1 VNGPRWAGERP
12 CPADRAAALVAA
24 AFPQLA
30 GLPVVPLA
38 EGCDNTVHRVGD
50 TWVFRFP
57 RRALALPAF
66 RRELTVLPRLAPLM
80 PLPVPVPEL
89 IAADEEEDR
98 GRSPGLGCCRG
109 GRWPRRPCPTAG
121 GADRDPST

>member
-1 VNGPRWAGERP
+1 MGQHRPPRR
-12 CPADRAAALVAA
+12 RHL
-24 AFPQLA
+24 
-30 GLPVVPLA
+30 
-38 EGCDNTVHRVGD
+38 
-50 TWVFRFP
+50 VFRFP

-98 GRSPGLGCCRG
+98 GRSPRLGCCRG
-109 GRWPRRPCPTAG
+109 GSWPRRPCPTAG
-121 GADRDPST
+121 GADRDPSTCSEGTTRRPVTRCFWAA

>member
-1 VNGPRWAGERP
+1 MNGPRWAGERP

-89 IAADEEEDR
+89 IAADEDEDPWPFIGAR
-98 GRSPGLGCCRG
+98 LLPGRELAQAALPES
-109 GRWPRRPCPTAG
+109 RRC
-121 GADRDPST
+121 